1 MKVKDDRSHN
11 QIYKP
16 SYTTITRLKRRVD
29 YIVSQFDTSKP
40 NDILEIGC
48 GMGIMADMIAQK
60 TESNILGIDLCVP
73 FIQHAQRYFPRS
85 NLSFAV
91 MDFNKPGDFNG
102 RQFDHIIGNGILHH
116 LYFQLDEALTTIK
129 KLLKPGGKIIFLEP
143 NIYNP
148 YCWVIFSFPFFR
160 KKAHL
165 EPAEMAFSKSFIT
178 KKLHSV
184 GYENIKVEY
193 RDFLLPG
200 IPRFLVNPSIAV
212 GALAERIP
220 LLKMW
225 SQSIFITAES

>member
-1 MKVKDDRSHN
+1 MIVKDDRSHN

-16 SYTTITRLKRRVD
+16 SYTTTRRLERRAEYIIT
-29 YIVSQFDTSKP
+29 QFGTAKP

-48 GMGIMADMIAQK
+48 GIGTMANMMAKK

-73 FIQHAQRYFPRS
+73 FITHAQKNFQRA

-102 RQFDHIIGNGILHH
+102 RKFDYIIGNGILHH
-116 LYFQLDEALTTIK
+116 LYFHLEDALTTIK
-129 KLLKPGGKIIFLEP
+129 NLLRPGGKIIFLEP

-148 YCWVIFSFPFFR
+148 YCWMIFSFPYFR

-165 EPAEMAFSKSFIT
+165 EPTEMAFSKSFIT
-178 KKLHSV
+178 RKLLAV
-184 GYENIKVEY
+184 GYKTIKVEY

-200 IPRFLVNPSIAV
+200 IPKFLVRPSIAI
-212 GALAERIP
+212 GAIAEKVRII
-220 LLKMW
+220 KMC
-225 SQSIFITAES
+225 SQSIFITAEN

>member
-1 MKVKDDRSHN
+1 MKMGHC
-11 QIYKP
+11 IYVHHSCCQDP
-16 SYTTITRLKRRVD
+16 ENHAML
-29 YIVSQFDTSKP
+29 
-40 NDILEIGC
+40 
-48 GMGIMADMIAQK
+48 
-60 TESNILGIDLCVP
+60 LCYMSV
-73 FIQHAQRYFPRS
+73 FS
-85 NLSFAV
+85 CC
-91 MDFNKPGDFNG
+91 DFNG

-184 GYENIKVEY
+184 GYENIKVGY

-225 SQSIFITAES
+225 SQSIFITAEN